1 MPTRNFS
8 SSKLHIQR
16 PRLSMPESN
25 SFRRDCRLL
34 DTALHFSRPTMY
46 VQFRRTDSLGPIPC
60 LLANRWLA
68 LGKLRE
74 ELCDLPIESK
84 ARSMLI
90 INVVTVTISIVA
102 VLLRLLSRFL
112 VSKRIW
118 IDDGI
123 IVSAMVSPFSARLDR
138 KALTMI
144 DRQYCSC
151 CDSWLEYVHLPEQ
164 CMLLS
169 RLMLL
174 SVQLNGLG
182 MHIWDVSITKIPKLL
197 ELCMTP

>member
-1 MPTRNFS
+1 
-8 SSKLHIQR
+8 
-16 PRLSMPESN
+16 
-25 SFRRDCRLL
+25 
-34 DTALHFSRPTMY
+34 MY
-46 VQFRRTDSLGPIPC
+46 VQVRRTDSLGPIPC

-90 INVVTVTISIVA
+90 INVVTVTISLVA

-123 IVSAMVSPFSARLDR
+123 IVSAMVSPFSARLD
-138 KALTMI
+138 
-144 DRQYCSC
+144 
-151 CDSWLEYVHLPEQ
+151 
-164 CMLLS
+164 
-169 RLMLL
+169 
-174 SVQLNGLG
+174 
-182 MHIWDVSITKIPKLL
+182 
-197 ELCMTP
+197 